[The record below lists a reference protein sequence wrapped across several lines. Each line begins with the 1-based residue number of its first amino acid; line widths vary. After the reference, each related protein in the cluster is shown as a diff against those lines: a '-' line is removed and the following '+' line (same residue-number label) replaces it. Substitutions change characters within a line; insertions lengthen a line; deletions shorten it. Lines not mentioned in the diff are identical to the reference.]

1 MELIYLFHNFSV
13 NVLNESKSADGSWTT
28 DIVHSIF
35 FTNRKYLFQI
45 SRKKRNDPFYFLF
58 TQLFYKC
65 NFIFWT
71 EDSCWINKKTP
82 FFAFRVRCETYYI
95 VLLYTVRS
103 SQFPNVCR
111 SPDLSSAS
119 VIVFPQFLQWHYD
132 NWLPL
137 TVAGPYRTYT
147 GFPFH
152 LAFDKNIHQISIFFS
167 IMVHETTVNTIYKL

>member
-1 MELIYLFHNFSV
+1 M
-13 NVLNESKSADGSWTT
+13 
-28 DIVHSIF
+28 
-35 FTNRKYLFQI
+35 
-45 SRKKRNDPFYFLF
+45 
-58 TQLFYKC
+58 QLFYKC

-71 EDSCWINKKTP
+71 EDSCWINKIYKKRDINIVFQIISKCSYFCFVNHFFISYCPHIAKYFYFFFLTRNKNAISYELNEIKKHP
-82 FFAFRVRCETYYI
+82 FIAFRVRCKTYYI

-103 SQFPNVCR
+103 NQFPNVCR

-137 TVAGPYRTYT
+137 TVAGPYRSYT

-152 LAFDKNIHQISIFFS
+152 LAFDKNIHQISNYF
-167 IMVHETTVNTIYKL
+167 